1 MNKAQEKQWQRVY
14 DLVAEIDHTFSQIDT
29 SRISENQLSEFGVA
43 GRILQSIGICKHLL
57 KLVAE
62 QQLWYKTTTS
72 VLEKKSFTFRKD

>member
-1 MNKAQEKQWQRVY
+1 MVCLMTRHQSKHETEVEVRF
-14 DLVAEIDHTFSQIDT
+14 TMP
-29 SRISENQLSEFGVA
+29 
-43 GRILQSIGICKHLL
+43 GRPNYIAICKHLL

>member
-43 GRILQSIGICKHLL
+43 GRILQSIGKECEFLYRY
-57 KLVAE
+57 
-62 QQLWYKTTTS
+62 W
-72 VLEKKSFTFRKD
+72 EKPNDK